1 MQAETKSEQIDWAR
15 AFTILFELRARL
27 VDELRTIES
36 NLNSHAKA
44 SITDMA
50 IGDRLLDAAS
60 TGFEID

>member
-1 MQAETKSEQIDWAR
+1 MQAETKSEQIAWAR

-44 SITDMA
+44 SIADMA